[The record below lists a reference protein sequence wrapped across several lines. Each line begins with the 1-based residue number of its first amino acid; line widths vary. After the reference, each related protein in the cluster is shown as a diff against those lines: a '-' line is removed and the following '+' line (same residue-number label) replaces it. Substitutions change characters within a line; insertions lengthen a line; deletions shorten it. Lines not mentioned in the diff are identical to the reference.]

1 MFSHLSGTIL
11 TIEDGKVDLIANGT
25 GLGFEILV
33 PARTLTNVSVGEVT
47 SLFIH
52 HHITDVSE
60 VLFGFE
66 TREEKTLF
74 RKLLKVSGVGG
85 KTALAMLSLG
95 TRLLIQAIDEGD
107 EKFLSSLPGI
117 GKKMALKI
125 IVELKHKVSIDD
137 ITESNVQMFQGNI
150 SNKKDVEITDSLL
163 SMGYDRKAVD
173 RIVEAIPDTLIG
185 LQDRM
190 VYCIKSLAK

>member
-11 TIEDGKVDLIANGT
+11 AVEDGKVDLVATGT

-33 PARTLTNVSVGEVT
+33 PVRTLANVTVGKEQ
-47 SLFIH
+47 SLHIH

-60 VLFGFE
+60 MLFGFE
-66 TREEKTLF
+66 TREEKILF

-95 TRLLIQAIDEGD
+95 THPLIQAIDEGD

-137 ITESNVQMFQGNI
+137 ITEHTPQTPLRKPGNI
-150 SNKKDVEITDSLL
+150 EITDSLL
-163 SMGYDRKAVD
+163 SMGYDRKTVD
-173 RIVEAIPDTLIG
+173 RIVDSIPDTLIG

>member
-1 MFSHLSGTIL
+1 MT
-11 TIEDGKVDLIANGT
+11 GT

-33 PARTLTNVSVGEVT
+33 PVRTLANVSVGKEQ
-47 SLFIH
+47 SFYIY

-66 TREEKTLF
+66 TREEKALF

-95 TRLLIQAIDEGD
+95 THLLIKAIDEGD

-137 ITESNVQMFQGNI
+137 ITETNVEAFLRNA
-150 SNKKDVEITDSLL
+150 STKKDVEITDSLL
-163 SMGYDRKAVD
+163 SMGYDRKVVD
-173 RIVEAIPDTLIG
+173 RIVESIPDTLVG

>member
-1 MFSHLSGTIL
+1 MFSYLSGTIL
-11 TIEDGKVDLIANGT
+11 TIEEGKVDLIVTGT

-33 PARTLTNVSVGEVT
+33 PIRILANVTLWKEQS
-47 SLFIH
+47 FYIY

-66 TREEKTLF
+66 TREEKALF

-95 TRLLIQAIDEGD
+95 THLLIQAIDEGD

-137 ITESNVQMFQGNI
+137 ITELPSQTPLRKPGN
-150 SNKKDVEITDSLL
+150 VEITDTLL

-173 RIVEAIPDTLIG
+173 KIVDSIPDTLML
-185 LQDRM
+185 LQERM

>member
-11 TIEDGKVDLIANGT
+11 TIEDGKVDLIVTGT

-33 PARTLTNVSVGEVT
+33 PVRTLANVTVGEVK
-47 SLFIH
+47 SLYIH

-66 TREEKTLF
+66 TREEKALF

-95 TRLLIQAIDEGD
+95 THLLIKAIDEGD

-137 ITESNVQMFQGNI
+137 ITEQVPQTPLRKPGN
-150 SNKKDVEITDSLL
+150 VEITDSLL
-163 SMGYDRKAVD
+163 SMGYDRKTVD
-173 RIVEAIPDTLIG
+173 RIVDSIPDTLIG

-190 VYCIKSLAK
+190 VYCIKNLAK

>member
-1 MFSHLSGTIL
+1 MFSHLSGAIL
-11 TIEDGKVDLIANGT
+11 TIEDGKVDLIAAGT

-33 PARTLTNVSVGEVT
+33 PVRTLANVSVGEVT
-47 SLFIH
+47 NLFIH

-66 TREEKTLF
+66 TREEKALF
-74 RKLLKVSGVGG
+74 RKLLKISGVGG
-85 KTALAMLSLG
+85 KTALAMLSMG

-137 ITESNVQMFQGNI
+137 ITEQTPQTPLRKPGNT
-150 SNKKDVEITDSLL
+150 EITDSLL

>member
-1 MFSHLSGTIL
+1 MFSHLSGAIL

-33 PARTLTNVSVGEVT
+33 PVRTCANVTIGEVT

-66 TREEKTLF
+66 TREEKALF

-95 TRLLIQAIDEGD
+95 THLLIQAIDEGD

-137 ITESNVQMFQGNI
+137 ITEQAPQTPLRKPGN
-150 SNKKDVEITDSLL
+150 VEITDTLL
-163 SMGYDRKAVD
+163 SMGYDRKTVD
-173 RIVEAIPDTLIG
+173 RVVDSIPDSLSG

-190 VYCIKSLAK
+190 VYCIKNLSK

>member
-1 MFSHLSGTIL
+1 MDIIIT
-11 TIEDGKVDLIANGT
+11 GT
-25 GLGFEILV
+25 GLGFEVLV
-33 PARTLTNVSVGEVT
+33 PIRTFANVTVGKEQSFYV
-47 SLFIH
+47 H

-66 TREEKTLF
+66 TREEKALF

-85 KTALAMLSLG
+85 KTALAMLSMG
-95 TRLLIQAIDEGD
+95 TSLLIKAIDEGD

-137 ITESNVQMFQGNI
+137 ITEQSSQVPLKKPGN
-150 SNKKDVEITDSLL
+150 VEITDSLL
-163 SMGYDRKAVD
+163 SMGYDRKS
-173 RIVEAIPDTLIG
+173 VERVVETIPDTLPF

>member
-1 MFSHLSGTIL
+1 M
-11 TIEDGKVDLIANGT
+11 DLVITGT

-33 PARTLTNVSVGEVT
+33 PVRTLASIAIGKEQ
-47 SLFIH
+47 SFFIH

-66 TREEKTLF
+66 TREEKALF

-85 KTALAMLSLG
+85 KSALAMLSLG
-95 TRLLIQAIDEGD
+95 THLLINAIDEGD

-125 IVELKHKVSIDD
+125 IVELKHKVSVDD
-137 ITESNVQMFQGNI
+137 ITEQVLQAPLRKPGN
-150 SNKKDVEITDSLL
+150 VEISDTLL
-163 SMGYDRKAVD
+163 SMGYDRKAVEK
-173 RIVEAIPDTLIG
+173 IVEAIPDELLG

-190 VYCIKSLAK
+190 VYCIKSLAR

>member
-1 MFSHLSGTIL
+1 MFSYLSGTIF
-11 TIEDGKVDLIANGT
+11 TIEEWKVDLIATGT

-33 PARTLTNVSVGEVT
+33 PVRTLTNVSVGEVT
-47 SLFIH
+47 SFYIH

-66 TREEKTLF
+66 SREEKALF
-74 RKLLKVSGVGG
+74 KKLLKISGVGG

-95 TRLLIQAIDEGD
+95 TNLLIKAIDEWD

-137 ITESNVQMFQGNI
+137 ITEQTAQVPLRKPGN
-150 SNKKDVEITDSLL
+150 VEITDSLL

-173 RIVEAIPDTLIG
+173 RIVEAIPDTLLG

-190 VYCIKSLAK
+190 VYCIKMLAR